1 MIDANQEHATMAI
14 TNDGNDTPT
23 DLVVDETTGRL
34 LVYIINETI
43 VAEPRSYKS
52 DANQEWPAIAYKD
65 DDSDVA
71 PLLVTDSGAILVD
84 LSIEA

>member
-14 TNDGNDTPT
+14 TDDGNDTPT

-34 LVYIINETI
+34 LVHITNETI

-52 DANQEWPAIAYKD
+52 DANQE
-65 DDSDVA
+65 
-71 PLLVTDSGAILVD
+71 
-84 LSIEA
+84 